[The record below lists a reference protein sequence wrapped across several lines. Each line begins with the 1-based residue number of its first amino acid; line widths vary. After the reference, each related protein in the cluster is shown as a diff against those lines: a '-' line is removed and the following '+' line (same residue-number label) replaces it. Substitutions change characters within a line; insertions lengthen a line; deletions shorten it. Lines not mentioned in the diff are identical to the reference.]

1 MEQWLM
7 VQNVQAV
14 QKVQNVKE
22 GVRIQELYLNGLID
36 LNVLNGLNHRELS
49 ELFNRSTYIRQ
60 EKENGSKSN

>member
-60 EKENGSKSN
+60 EKENGPKSN